1 MTDGPKHFLM
11 TGGGTLGSV
20 TPLLAI
26 AAELRKRDAHTVVS
40 WVGTPGGP
48 ERLVVE
54 SNRIAFHALASPKL
68 DRYRKWSWPFIP
80 VRLAASVAQSVKLL
94 RQLRP
99 HMVFSAGGF
108 VSVPVAIAAWML
120 RIPVWI
126 HQLDV
131 VPGVANKMMAPF
143 AKRISVTFEESAAAF
158 PKKKTLV
165 VGGMVRKA
173 LRQGEKDVAMKR
185 YGFDETKSTV
195 LVMGGGTGAA
205 QINEAF
211 GVLRRDLVTKANV
224 LHLVGRGKMLATL
237 EEQGPN
243 YVALEFLNE
252 GMADAYAIADIV
264 VCRSGLGTISEL
276 AALGKPAI
284 VIPFHNFEFPNAKA
298 LEDRKAAEVLWY
310 VTPQII
316 GQAIS
321 RLLEHPERR
330 EELSKNI
337 RALFA
342 LNADERIVHEA
353 MALLGN

>member
-1 MTDGPKHFLM
+1 MNQPIHFLM

-20 TPLLAI
+20 TPLLAVVE
-26 AAELRKRDAHTVVS
+26 ELRKRDAQAVVS

-54 SNRIAFHALASPKL
+54 SNRITFYALAAPKL
-68 DRYRKWSWPFIP
+68 DRYRRWTWPFIP
-80 VRLAASVAQSVKLL
+80 LRLAASVAQSMKLL
-94 RQLRP
+94 RTLRP

-108 VSVPVAIAAWML
+108 VGVPVAIAAWFL
-120 RIPVWI
+120 RIPVWV

-131 VPGVANKMMAPF
+131 QPGVANKTLAPF
-143 AKRISVTFEESAAAF
+143 AKRISVTFDETAAAF
-158 PKKKTLV
+158 PKRKTIV

-173 LRQGEKDVAMKR
+173 IRQGNKTVAMQR
-185 YGFDETKSTV
+185 YGFDVTLPTV
-195 LVMGGGTGAA
+195 LVVGGGTGAA
-205 QINEAF
+205 QINDAF
-211 GVLRRDLVTKANV
+211 AVLRNDLVGRMNV
-224 LHLVGRGKMLATL
+224 LHLTGRGKMLAAL

-252 GMADAYAIADIV
+252 GMADAYAAADVV
-264 VCRSGLGTISEL
+264 VCRSGIGTICEL

-284 VIPFHNFEFPNAKA
+284 IIPFHNFEFPNAKI
-298 LEDRKAAEVLWY
+298 LEERKAAEVLWY

-316 GQAIS
+316 AQAID
-321 RLLEHPERR
+321 RLLDHPERR

-337 RALFA
+337 RGLFA

-353 MALLGN
+353 MELLS